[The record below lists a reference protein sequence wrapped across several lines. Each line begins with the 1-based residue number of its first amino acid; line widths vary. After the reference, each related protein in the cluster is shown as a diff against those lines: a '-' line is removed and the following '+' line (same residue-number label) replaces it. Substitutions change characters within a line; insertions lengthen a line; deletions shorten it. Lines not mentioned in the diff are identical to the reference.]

1 MRLLTTVPAIFTSL
15 SVAVLLTA
23 CGGGSSK
30 HDFSQPYETEAST
43 THGPIFDPAN
53 GNIPTTNDLL
63 FAGSTDGTLNIPD
76 TGDNP
81 IITAANELDG
91 FSTSIPITADFGM
104 ALDPSSLIL
113 GNTVRV
119 FEVVKNAQ
127 GAILSV
133 TGELTSADMMITPTG
148 ADLKT
153 LALVPLKPLKESSS
167 YLVVLNNGIK
177 GSDGLP
183 AQAPASYS
191 IAKSTTLAGTDYAA
205 LAPLGKLIGNMEAIA
220 ASQGVDK
227 SKIILTW
234 SFTTQSTTAVL
245 NALASNATAG
255 KIVIAPTGKTTN
267 DILSILPG
275 IADVFIG
282 TLDLPYYLEAPSTAN
297 PAAPRTGSWKGVGG
311 SALTRFN
318 TKPIANS
325 TLTTPVIMT
334 TPNAN
339 SGHTKP
345 AAGWPIVMYQHGIT
359 RVRTD
364 MLGYADAM
372 AQAGF
377 AVIAIDLPLHGIT
390 NTLNPFHADNTP
402 FPNDTEATFGADL
415 LDNTTGAPLPDGI
428 VDGSGDN
435 FINLNSLLTSR
446 DNIRQGVANL
456 LVLRRSLENIPDID
470 ANRVGFVAHSLGGI
484 IGVPYLGVESKS
496 LPSSLITTG
505 ASISTILKD
514 SAVYGP
520 VIKGG
525 LAALGVTGDNY
536 TKFLLGAQWILDS
549 ADPVNYAM
557 DAADIHPIHMI
568 EVVGNGAEHKTDQTV
583 PNSSTEILA
592 SLIGATT
599 AADPVNAVS
608 IGAPKIVRFTQG
620 HHSTILDPTRG
631 APAGTTYLNVYTE
644 MHSQLVKFQA
654 SNGTAVVITDDAIIK
669 KQNLKFQRKRLLNSS
684 PITHR

>member
-1 MRLLTTVPAIFTSL
+1 MRVFTTAPAILTSL

-30 HDFSQPYETEAST
+30 HDFTQPYETEAT
-43 THGPIFDPAN
+43 ATHGPIFDPAN

-63 FAGSTDGTLNIPD
+63 FAGSTDYTLNIPN
-76 TGDNP
+76 TSNNP
-81 IITAANELDG
+81 IIAAANELDG

-104 ALDPSSLIL
+104 SLDPSSLIL
-113 GNTVRV
+113 GNTIRV

-127 GAILSV
+127 GAVLSV
-133 TGELTSADMMITPTG
+133 TGELTAADIIVAPTG
-148 ADLKT
+148 KDLKT
-153 LALVPLKPLKESSS
+153 LALVPRKPLKESTS
-167 YLVVLNNGIK
+167 YLVVLSNDIK
-177 GSDGLP
+177 GADGLP
-183 AQAPASYS
+183 AQAPSTYS

-205 LAPLGKLIGNMEAIA
+205 LAPLGLLIANMEAIA

-227 SKIILTW
+227 DKIILTW
-234 SFTTQSTTAVL
+234 SFTTQSISPVL
-245 NALASNATAG
+245 STLASNATAG
-255 KIVIAPTGKTTN
+255 AIVIAPTGKTTN
-267 DILSILPG
+267 DISTVLPG
-275 IADVFIG
+275 IADVSIG
-282 TLDLPYYLEAPSTAN
+282 TLDVPYYLERPSAAN
-297 PAAPRTGSWKGVGG
+297 PVAPRTGSWKGAGN
-311 SALTRFN
+311 SSLTRFN
-318 TKPIANS
+318 TTPIANS

-339 SGHTKP
+339 SGQTMP
-345 AAGWPIVMYQHGIT
+345 NAGWPIVIYQHGIT

-390 NTLNPFHADNTP
+390 DSTSPLHADNTP
-402 FPNDTEATFGADL
+402 FPNDVEPTFGIDF
-415 LDNTTGAPLPDGI
+415 LDNTSGAPVPDGI

-435 FINLNSLLTSR
+435 FINLTNLLTSR

-456 LVLRRSLENIPDID
+456 LVLRQSLKDIPNID
-470 ANRVGFVAHSLGGI
+470 ANRVGFVAHSLGGVV
-484 IGVPYLGVESKS
+484 GVPFLGVEGKS
-496 LPSSLITTG
+496 LPSSLVTTG

-520 VIKGG
+520 IVKGG

-536 TKFLLGAQWILDS
+536 SKFLLGAQWILDS

-557 DAADIHPIHMI
+557 DAADIHPIHLI
-568 EVVGNGAEHKTDQTV
+568 EVVGDGGADHLADLTV

-592 SLIGATT
+592 GLVGAT
-599 AADPVNAVS
+599 AASDPVNAVS
-608 IGAPKIVRFTQG
+608 VGSPKIVRFTQG

-654 SNGTAVVITDDAIIK
+654 NNGTAVVISDDSII
-669 KQNLKFQRKRLLNSS
+669 LK
-684 PITHR
+684 